1 MLASNLV
8 ATENLSWFAVLEH
21 LTKQQ
26 VNEKLAAILCIK
38 TYWPYTR
45 FVAVIWKCKRWQLFA
60 SRYTKSSSDPWK
72 LLKL

>member
-38 TYWPYTR
+38 TY
-45 FVAVIWKCKRWQLFA
+45 
-60 SRYTKSSSDPWK
+60 
-72 LLKL
+72 